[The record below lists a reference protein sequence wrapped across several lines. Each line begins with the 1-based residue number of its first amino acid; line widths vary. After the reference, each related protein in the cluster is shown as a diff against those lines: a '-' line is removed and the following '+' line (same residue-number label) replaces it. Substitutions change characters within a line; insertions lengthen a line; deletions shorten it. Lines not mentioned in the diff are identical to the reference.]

1 MRTAGVSVAI
11 PTRVSRLVGF
21 AGALAFVCGGLV
33 ISRALVG
40 GAGGTAARGLAKSSL
55 DGDGVKLSARGSD
68 VDGDVLRLVPH
79 PERVQHL
86 DLYGCSQISSESL
99 SEIHRFSQL
108 EKLNVSETSITEI
121 SPLSALT
128 NLTAVALDGLTL
140 NPVSLAALRSSPRI
154 HVLSANRTNLDDTAF
169 LEFAQTV
176 NLKKLYV
183 AESNV
188 TGEVLGGLETF
199 GLLEVLNLSG
209 TQLRDADLSAENW
222 PLLPNLAV
230 LLLNDLPISD
240 EGLVALSE
248 TLEKKLPMVS
258 SIGLG
263 NTKLTKA
270 CFPTLCD
277 LNQLRTIRLTGT
289 PIEKEDIE
297 QLRLKMTDAYIEGN

>member
-1 MRTAGVSVAI
+1 M
-11 PTRVSRLVGF
+11 
-21 AGALAFVCGGLV
+21 
-33 ISRALVG
+33 SRALIG
-40 GAGGTAARGLAKSSL
+40 GSGGTAASGLAESSL

-79 PERVQHL
+79 PERVRHL

-108 EKLNVSETSITEI
+108 EKLNLSETSITEL

-140 NPVSLAALRSSPRI
+140 NPVSLAALRSSPGI
-154 HVLSANRTNLDDTAF
+154 HVLSANRTNIDDAAI
-169 LEFAQTV
+169 LELAQTAH
-176 NLKKLYV
+176 LKKLYV

-188 TGEVLGGLETF
+188 TGDVLGALETF
-199 GLLEVLNLSG
+199 ELLEVLNLSG
-209 TQLRDADLSAENW
+209 TQLRDADLSAERW
-222 PLLPNLAV
+222 PLLPNLEV

-240 EGLVALSE
+240 EGLAALSE
-248 TLEKKLPMVS
+248 TLEKKLPTVS

-263 NTKLTKA
+263 NTQLTKA
-270 CFPTLCD
+270 CFPVLRE
-277 LNQLRTIRLTGT
+277 LSQLRTIRLTGT

-297 QLRLKMTDAYIEGN
+297 QLRLMMTDAYIEGN